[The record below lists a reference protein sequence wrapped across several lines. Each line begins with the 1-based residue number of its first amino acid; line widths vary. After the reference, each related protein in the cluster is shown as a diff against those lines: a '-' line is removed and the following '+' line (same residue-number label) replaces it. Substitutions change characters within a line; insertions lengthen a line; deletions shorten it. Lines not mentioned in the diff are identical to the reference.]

1 MSYGLVLVTA
11 PTLEPLSRPE
21 AAKQVRVPEEG
32 GYYDAELDR
41 LIKAARLEVERR
53 LNRQLIY
60 ATYDYK
66 FDRFPC
72 GYDGVIYVPKAPLYT
87 LVSSEDYPG
96 LGITY
101 LDASG
106 DSQTLATSV
115 YKVLSSREPGEI
127 RLKSGQAWPVVYD
140 EADAVTIRFVAGYGE
155 TASSVPEGIRQAMLM
170 MITDWFENRM
180 GEGEVS
186 PAVNSLLASHSVGD
200 EFHAYAG

>member
-1 MSYGLVLVTA
+1 MSYGLTLVTA
-11 PTLEPLSRPE
+11 PTVEPLSRAE
-21 AAKQVRVPEEG
+21 AATQVRVQTEG

-53 LNRQLIY
+53 LNRQLIN

-72 GYDGVIYVPKAPLYT
+72 GYDGAIYVPKAPLSS
-87 LVSSEDYPG
+87 VSS
-96 LGITY
+96 ITY
-101 LDASG
+101 TDSDG

-115 YKVLSSREPGEI
+115 YKVLDSREPGEI

-140 EADAVTIRFVAGYGE
+140 EADVVTVRFVAGYGAA
-155 TASSVPEGIRQAMLM
+155 ASSVPEGIRQAMLL

-180 GEGEVS
+180 GEGEASQTVT
-186 PAVNSLLASHSVGD
+186 SLLASHSVGD